1 MKRTLL
7 GLLVFCLWL
16 PSTGASKPAPKVA
29 GAFFIDE
36 VWAKVGERTCL
47 KCHNTGGD
55 ASESKFLM
63 QDTSRDLNGLS
74 KNLDVFLQMAAKRKE
89 GKSRLLVKPTG
100 GLKHEGGVVLK
111 PDSSGYRIL
120 EEFVDRLSE
129 FQGKKDLLDG
139 YHQPPFFEGLTMIP
153 PDRLLRRVT
162 LSLAGRLPTEKEHAA
177 LNKRGLEA
185 LDSILD
191 ELMKE
196 DAFYERLLE
205 GFNDVF
211 LTQGYDGNSELVLSY
226 DHFNKTRH
234 WYQKYDLNHVPEKER
249 QKARYKLAG
258 DYRQALR
265 REPLELIKYI
275 VSNDRPI
282 TELVT
287 ADYIMVSPYS
297 ARGYGIFEQVRGQ
310 FKNPDDHLEY
320 VRTQLPALKAR
331 SGKVQKSET
340 GRYPHSGL
348 LSTFQYLRRYPTTD
362 TNRNRL
368 RSRMYYQF
376 FLGVDILELASRVN
390 DAAAT
395 SAKFDNPTMQAPDC
409 VVCHRTLDPVAGLFQ
424 DFNAEGHLG
433 PRKEGWYKDVF
444 GPGLEG
450 EDLPLKEQWR
460 ALQWLGERTAKD
472 SRFPVA
478 MAEHIYYILMGR
490 RVLLPPEDID
500 DPMFGAK
507 RRAYKEQR
515 RLIEDA
521 AKRCANAN
529 FNMKVI
535 FKDLIASKLYRVDGL
550 AAAAGNPQRR
560 EELDDAGLV
569 RLLAPEQLERKLTAL
584 FGQKWGK
591 LVGRESKF
599 MILYGGINS
608 KSVTERMSDPSG
620 AMGAIQ
626 RIMANDVACKNVV
639 LDFSR
644 KPKERLLFPN
654 IEPDVVPG
662 DKPGS
667 EAKIREAIV
676 HLHQHLLGQKHTAY
690 HPEVERTYQLFAG
703 IIVEARATKGLDK
716 RESYHCGRIEGRRL
730 EDPNYTLRAWRG
742 VVTYLLR
749 QHDFLYE

>member
-1 MKRTLL
+1 MRRTFIILL
-7 GLLVFCLWL
+7 AFCLWL
-16 PSTGASKPAPKVA
+16 PVVGADKPAPKA
-29 GAFFIDE
+29 PGAFFVDE

-47 KCHNTGGD
+47 KCHNTEGD

-162 LSLAGRLPTEKEHAA
+162 LSLAGRLPTEKERET
-177 LNKRGLEA
+177 LNKRGLRT

-409 VVCHRTLDPVAGLFQ
+409 VVCHRALDPVAGLFQ

-472 SRFPVA
+472 PRFTVA

-521 AKRCANAN
+521 AKRCAKAN
-529 FNMKVI
+529 FNLKVI

-676 HLHQHLLGQKHTAY
+676 HLHQHLLGQTHTAY

>member
-1 MKRTLL
+1 MRRTFVVLL
-7 GLLVFCLWL
+7 GFSLWL
-16 PSTGASKPAPKVA
+16 PAVGAGKPATKAA

-74 KNLDVFLQMAAKRKE
+74 KNLAVFLQMAAKRKA
-89 GKSRLLVKPTG
+89 GKSRLLEKPTG
-100 GLKHEGGVVLK
+100 GLKHEGGMVLK
-111 PDSSGYRIL
+111 PGSSGYRIL

-129 FQGKKDLLDG
+129 FQGRKDLLVG
-139 YHQPPFFEGLTMIP
+139 YHQPPFFNGLTMVS

-162 LSLAGRLPTEKEHAA
+162 LSLAARLPTKEERAA
-177 LNKRGLEA
+177 LNKRGLGA
-185 LDSILD
+185 LDPILD

-196 DAFYERLLE
+196 EAFYERLLE

-226 DHFNKTRH
+226 DHFNKTRNWFLNH
-234 WYQKYDLNHVPEKER
+234 DLNHVPEKER

-265 REPLELIKYI
+265 REPLELIRYI
-275 VSNDRPI
+275 VANDRPI

-297 ARGYGIFEQVRGQ
+297 ARGYGIYEQVRGK

-320 VRTQLPALKAR
+320 IRTQLPALKAR
-331 SGKVQKSET
+331 SGKVQESET

-368 RSRMYYQF
+368 RARMYYQF

-390 DAAAT
+390 DAAAI
-395 SAKFDNPTMQAPDC
+395 SAKFENPTMQAADC

-433 PRKEGWYKDVF
+433 PRKEGWYKDIF

-450 EDLPLKEQWR
+450 ENLPKKEQWR

-472 SRFPVA
+472 PRFTVA
-478 MAEHIYYILMGR
+478 MAEHVYYILMGR

-500 DPMFGAK
+500 DPMFGAR
-507 RRAYKEQR
+507 RRAYKQQR

-529 FNMKVI
+529 FNLKVI

-550 AAAAGNPQRR
+550 TAAAGNPQRR
-560 EELDDAGLV
+560 EELNDVGLV
-569 RLLAPEQLERKLTAL
+569 RLLTPEQLERKLTAL
-584 FGQKWGK
+584 FGQEWGK

-599 MILYGGINS
+599 MILYGGIDS

-626 RIMANDVACKNVV
+626 RIMANDVACRNVV
-639 LDFSR
+639 PDFSR
-644 KPKERLLFPN
+644 KPRERLLFPN

-667 EAKIREAIV
+667 EAKIRRAIV
-676 HLHQHLLGQKHTAY
+676 HLHHHLLGQKHTAY

-716 RESYHCGRIEGRRL
+716 RESYHCGRIAGRRV

>member
-1 MKRTLL
+1 MRRTFIILL
-7 GLLVFCLWL
+7 AFCLWL
-16 PSTGASKPAPKVA
+16 PVVGADKPAPKA
-29 GAFFIDE
+29 PGAFFVDE

-47 KCHNTGGD
+47 KCHNTEGD
-55 ASESKFLM
+55 ASESKFLI
-63 QDTSRDLNGLS
+63 QDTSRNLNGLS

-162 LSLAGRLPTEKEHAA
+162 LSLAGRLPTEKEREA
-177 LNKRGLEA
+177 LNKRGLRT

-249 QKARYKLAG
+249 QKARYKLTG

-521 AKRCANAN
+521 AKRCAKAN
-529 FNMKVI
+529 FNLKVI

-676 HLHQHLLGQKHTAY
+676 HLHQHLLGQTHTAY

>member
-1 MKRTLL
+1 L
-7 GLLVFCLWL
+7 
-16 PSTGASKPAPKVA
+16 
-29 GAFFIDE
+29 
-36 VWAKVGERTCL
+36 
-47 KCHNTGGD
+47 D
-55 ASESKFLM
+55 A
-63 QDTSRDLNGLS
+63 
-74 KNLDVFLQMAAKRKE
+74 
-89 GKSRLLVKPTG
+89 
-100 GLKHEGGVVLK
+100 
-111 PDSSGYRIL
+111 I
-120 EEFVDRLSE
+120 
-129 FQGKKDLLDG
+129 
-139 YHQPPFFEGLTMIP
+139 I
-153 PDRLLRRVT
+153 
-162 LSLAGRLPTEKEHAA
+162 
-177 LNKRGLEA
+177 
-185 LDSILD
+185 D

-196 DAFYERLLE
+196 EAFYERLLE

-521 AKRCANAN
+521 AKRCAKAN
-529 FNMKVI
+529 FNLKVI

-560 EELDDAGLV
+560 EELDDVGLV

>member
-16 PSTGASKPAPKVA
+16 PSTGASKPAPKAA

-47 KCHNTGGD
+47 KCHNSGGD
-55 ASESKFLM
+55 ASESKFLI

-177 LNKRGLEA
+177 LNKRGLRA
-185 LDSILD
+185 LDSIID

-196 DAFYERLLE
+196 EAFYERLLE

-249 QKARYKLAG
+249 QKARYKLTG

-409 VVCHRTLDPVAGLFQ
+409 VVCHRALDPVAGLFQ

-521 AKRCANAN
+521 AKRCAKAN
-529 FNMKVI
+529 FNLKVI